1 MRRIQHT
8 LSAEFNEWH
17 VTVTTVINQADTH
30 STRADLPREKQPQ
43 TVSVSNKVLQALC
56 SISEYKKGNLNGVR
70 R

>member
-8 LSAEFNEWH
+8 LSAELNEWY

-43 TVSVSNKVLQALC
+43 TVSVKVLQALC
-56 SISEYKKGNLNGVR
+56 SISGYKKENVDGVR